1 MYTLLLTLHNV
12 TRWLVV
18 LFALIVIV
26 RAFSGWFGK
35 KSWNSADNRAGLI
48 YTIVLDVQ
56 LLLGIILYIYPGIY
70 THMMLSDPGAAMG
83 NPLVRFY
90 AVEHATVMLLA
101 VVLAHIA
108 RSVSRHTAEALGK
121 HRKAAIW
128 FTISFVAI
136 LAAIPWPFMENTG
149 RPWLRLFGLVF

>member
-1 MYTLLLTLHNV
+1 MHTILLTLHNV
-12 TRWLVV
+12 TRWLVI
-18 LFALIVIV
+18 LFALIAIL

-35 KSWNSADNRAGLI
+35 KGWKPADNRAGLI
-48 YTIVLDVQ
+48 YTIVLDLQ
-56 LLLGIILYIYPGIY
+56 LLLGIILYIFPGIY
-70 THMMLSDPGAAMG
+70 TQQLLSDPGAAMG

-90 AVEHATVMLLA
+90 AVEHAVVMLLA

-108 RSVSRHTAEALGK
+108 RSAAKHTADDAGK

-128 FTISFVAI
+128 FTISFAAI
-136 LAAIPWPFMENTG
+136 LAAIPWPFIENIG